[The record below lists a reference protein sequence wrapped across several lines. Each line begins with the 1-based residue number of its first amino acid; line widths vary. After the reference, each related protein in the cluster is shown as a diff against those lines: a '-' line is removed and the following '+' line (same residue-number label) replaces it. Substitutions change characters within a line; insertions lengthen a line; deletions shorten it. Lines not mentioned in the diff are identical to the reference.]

1 MSVVDITFPGN
12 ISQVDN
18 AAALRALPSSSIYD
32 SAIYMVRELGL
43 FAYDAGSTADDNGS
57 SVLRPNDL
65 TPIQAGRWLV
75 SGGTIFDTGLRA
87 DLASTAAGK
96 GIDLI
101 GRARRRL
108 SVNQT
113 YYVRTDGSDSNTGMA
128 NTAGGAFL
136 TIQKAIDTVYNTL
149 DLNGQVAIVQVADGT
164 YTTPMSVRGLAPGAS
179 VNQPFRILGNETTPA
194 NVVISVTGNNALTME
209 NGAYLLLAGVTISTT
224 TSGAGWSVASNS
236 MLEHRNCRFGNV
248 ASDMIISQHHASVRA
263 IGPTTVAGNAVTFL
277 HATKRSIIDFASQ
290 TLTYVSNP
298 TFSTYLFGINDAS
311 VNLDSAT
318 IVSTATGRILVHDGG
333 ILNISSLTGNPL
345 GGTAYEV
352 EDGGYIANADL
363 MTARTLYVRTDGND
377 ANDGFANTAAR
388 AFLTIQ
394 AAINTLAKMPYDPKG
409 FAAGAGWVIK
419 LADGTYSATVKLYD
433 VPYFDVTLRG
443 NTGTPGN
450 VIIAGTS
457 DGVVAIGTRT
467 NWNLDSF
474 RINAAAGLG
483 LRVEQNSVVSFQG
496 ITWGACTSGHIQT
509 ITGGVVTVT
518 GSYAIA
524 AASPFHIIARLGG
537 VVDIPAVTVTTTGTP
552 AFSGA
557 FALVQQA
564 AAVRITGATFTGSAT
579 GVRYSIA
586 TNGVID
592 TNGGGASYL
601 PGGSA
606 GSAATGGQYA

>member
-12 ISQVDN
+12 ISQVDS
-18 AAALRALPSSSIYD
+18 AAALRAVPSNSIYD
-32 SAIYMVRELGL
+32 TAIYLVVDLG
-43 FAYDAGSTADDNGS
+43 FFGFDAGSTADDNGV
-57 SVLRPNDL
+57 SVLSPNDL
-65 TPIQAGRWLV
+65 TPLQAGRWLI
-75 SGGTIFDTGLRA
+75 SGGSVFDAGLRA
-87 DLASTAAGK
+87 DLASTVVGK

-101 GRARRRL
+101 GRARKRL
-108 SVNQT
+108 STDQI
-113 YYVRTDGSDSNTGMA
+113 YYVRTDGSDSNIGTT
-128 NTAGGAFL
+128 NTSGGAFL
-136 TIQKAIDTVYNTL
+136 TIQKAIDTVYSTL
-149 DLNGQVAIVQVADGT
+149 DFNGHVVTIQVADGT
-164 YTTPMSVRGLAPGAS
+164 YTAPLSIHGLATGATA
-179 VNQPFRILGNETTPA
+179 NQPFRLLGNEATPA
-194 NVVISVTGNNALTME
+194 SVVISVTGSNALTME
-209 NGAYLLLAGVTISTT
+209 NGAYLLIAGVTMQTT
-224 TSGAGWSVASNS
+224 IDGAAWSVASNS

-248 ASDMIISQHHASVRA
+248 ATDVIISQHHASVRA
-263 IGPTTVAGNAVTFL
+263 LGPTTIAGNAVTFL

-298 TFSTYLFGINDAS
+298 TFSTYLFGLNDAS

-318 IVSTATGRILVHDGG
+318 IVGTATGRILVHDGA

-352 EDGGYIANADL
+352 EDGGYIANPDL
-363 MTARTLYVRTDGND
+363 MTARTLYVNPAGND
-377 ANDGFANTAAR
+377 ANDGFANTATR
-388 AFLTIQ
+388 AFATTQ

-419 LADGTYSATVKLYD
+419 LADGTYGETVKLYN

-443 NTGTPGN
+443 NTVTPGN
-450 VIIAGTS
+450 VIISGTS
-457 DGVVAIGTRT
+457 DGITSIGTRT

-483 LRVEQNSVVSFQG
+483 LRVEQNSAVSFQN
-496 ITWGACTSGHIQT
+496 IVWGVCTSGHIQT
-509 ITGGVVTVT
+509 LSGGVVNVT

-524 AASPFHIIARLGG
+524 AAAPFHIIARLDS
-537 VVDIPAVTVTTTGTP
+537 VIDIPAVTVTITGTP

-564 AAVRITGATFTGSAT
+564 SAVRINGATFTGAAT
-579 GVRYSIA
+579 GTRYSIA

-606 GSAATGGQYA
+606 GATATGGQYA

>member
-1 MSVVDITFPGN
+1 MGFLPLSGSPTFLAFLMGK
-12 ISQVDN
+12 
-18 AAALRALPSSSIYD
+18 ASS
-32 SAIYMVRELGL
+32 
-43 FAYDAGSTADDNGS
+43 
-57 SVLRPNDL
+57 
-65 TPIQAGRWLV
+65 
-75 SGGTIFDTGLRA
+75 A
-87 DLASTAAGK
+87 DLASTEPGK

-108 SVNQT
+108 SAGQV
-113 YYVRTDGSDSNTGMA
+113 YYVRTDGNDSNIGTA
-128 NTAGGAFL
+128 NTSGGAFF

-149 DLNGQVAIVQVADGT
+149 DLSGQVATIQIADGT
-164 YTTPMSVRGLAPGAS
+164 YTSPIVVRGLAPGAAAG
-179 VNQPFRILGNETTPA
+179 QPLRILGNETTPA
-194 NVVISVTGNNALTME
+194 NVVVSVAGDNALTME
-209 NGAYLLLAGVTISTT
+209 NGAYVLLAGVTVGTT
-224 TSGAGWSVASNS
+224 TSGAGWSVSAGAL
-236 MLEHRNCRFGNV
+236 LEHRNCRFNAV
-248 ASDMIISQHHASVRA
+248 ASDMIITQHHATVRA
-263 IGPTTVAGNAVTFL
+263 LGPTTIAGNAVTFC
-277 HATKRSIIDFASQ
+277 HATKRSIIDFAAQ
-290 TLTYVSNP
+290 TVTYVSNL

-363 MTARTLYVRTDGND
+363 MTARTLYVNPAGND

-419 LADGTYSATVKLYD
+419 LADGTYAETVKLYD

-443 NTGTPGN
+443 NTVTPGN
-450 VIIAGTS
+450 VIVSGTS
-457 DGVVAIGTRT
+457 DGVTSIGTRT

-483 LRVEQNSVVSFQG
+483 LRVEQNSAVSFQN
-496 ITWGACTSGHIQT
+496 IVWGACTSGHIQT
-509 ITGGVVTVT
+509 LSGGVVNVT

-524 AASPFHIIARLGG
+524 AASPFHIIARLNG
-537 VVDIPAVTVTTTGTP
+537 VVDIPAVTVTITGTP

-557 FALVQQA
+557 FALAQQVS
-564 AAVRITGATFTGSAT
+564 AVRINGTTFTGSAT
-579 GVRYSIA
+579 GTRYSVA
-586 TNGVID
+586 SNGVID
-592 TNGGGASYL
+592 TAGGGATYL
-601 PGGSA
+601 PGNAA
-606 GSAATGGQYA
+606 GTTATGGQYA